1 MRERIADR
9 RPRTPTR
16 PEHSDAYWQTMKY
29 AIIGL
34 AILMVVALVLAV
46 IVLLGMIPWT

>member
-9 RPRTPTR
+9 RSRPPTR
-16 PEHSDAYWQTMKY
+16 PGHSEAYWQTMKY

-46 IVLLGMIPWT
+46 IVLLGVVPWS